1 MKIYDVTASRFS
13 LKHKAIISFKVQ
25 HKNENTTVLGY
36 INICFRF
43 LLIRPNTSNFS
54 KHNLVRSVVL
64 LRPAWLRVLVTLLE
78 IQGVGTAGFLWNCG
92 YKVVSPPSEGW
103 ALAGVLRSS
112 WRIACH
118 QCSVNE
124 HGRCLLL
131 LGYIHLCISA
141 FTDFLHHL

>member
-92 YKVVSPPSEGW
+92 YKVVSPPIGRVGIGRG
-103 ALAGVLRSS
+103 APLLMANRLPPVLGERT
-112 WRIACH
+112 R
-118 QCSVNE
+118 
-124 HGRCLLL
+124 
-131 LGYIHLCISA
+131 
-141 FTDFLHHL
+141 